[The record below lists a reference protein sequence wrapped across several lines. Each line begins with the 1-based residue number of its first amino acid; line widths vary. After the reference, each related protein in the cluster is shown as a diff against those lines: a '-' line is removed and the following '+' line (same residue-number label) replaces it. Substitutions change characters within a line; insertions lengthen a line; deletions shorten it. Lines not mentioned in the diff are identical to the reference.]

1 MPWNLTGNLLTL
13 MAGHVEKH
21 LKEFIGRHF
30 GLKVAVPTEA
40 RRRRTLIGIASGCII
55 YSSLPAVGKAGVGF
69 GDCFEGFF
77 CIRGFVFVR
86 MKFKGSLP
94 WSNML
99 FSSHSLI
106 FCRIW
111 IPFCMLSSNEL
122 LLHPLLLLALRS
134 NLKAEWT
141 SGYILLTYF
150 WLSIL

>member
-1 MPWNLTGNLLTL
+1 MSRSGCVCVGSRPYENKEMSIIITTMLNPVGNLLTL

-94 WSNML
+94 
-99 FSSHSLI
+99 
-106 FCRIW
+106 
-111 IPFCMLSSNEL
+111 
-122 LLHPLLLLALRS
+122 
-134 NLKAEWT
+134 
-141 SGYILLTYF
+141 
-150 WLSIL
+150 